1 MQVLS
6 GIGWCL
12 TGTSI
17 AVLFFQA
24 GIVPQIA
31 SNPPV
36 LLVHSYVVMDI
47 TGITDSVMHQNKF
60 KCHQIWTSLMDRLQ
74 LDAVQM
80 WSEPPVQVCVY
91 KPFEKWKGLEKTGIC
106 GAVAIFIG
114 SLERAPAVRLY

>member
-6 GIGWCL
+6 GIGKWL
-12 TGTSI
+12 SVTSV
-17 AVLFFQA
+17 AVFVFQA

-36 LLVHSYVVMDI
+36 LLVHSYVVMD
-47 TGITDSVMHQNKF
+47 ITDSVMHQNKF